1 MRIRRVSYF
10 ITDGFAKLLGAGKY
24 PLFGAREIEI
34 SLKEPLISAKCEL
47 DTLLANSEVAKLTSV
62 CEVADQQLA
71 LHYTSGK
78 FDGVLRRGKYA
89 FWSVLER
96 HEYQL
101 VDISTPEVAED
112 VPQYIFAKLPT
123 TVYTK
128 VEVAQYQKARLYFD
142 QKLIRILD
150 AGTYYFW
157 KNNIRVDVNLV
168 DTRLTR
174 MEITG
179 QEIMTQDKV
188 GLRINFVCNY
198 RITDYVKILTEIDDY
213 AGQMHVA
220 AQLALRDFVGKQ
232 KLDDILANK
241 DELSR
246 YAFERLKARKRV
258 LRGNYRR
265 GREGYHSSRRDPRHH
280 EYSADRGKA
289 GTGQRH
295 HPPGRGRP
303 PPALAVTP
311 QS

>member
-1 MRIRRVSYF
+1 MPVGLVAAGSGKQAYLRVRMKTGFVIRPEMRSASLDAASIAGNAYRALSENGYRAKGQTARKQFSAGWRHALKGSAAGQAWMTNHEFRPEEVFYMKKV
-10 ITDGFAKLLGAGKY
+10 IINENQKGFLFHNGRFVKLLGAGKY

-34 SLKEPLISAKCEL
+34 VSLKEPLISAKCEL

-157 KNNIRVDVNLV
+157 KTIS
-168 DTRLTR
+168 
-174 MEITG
+174 G
-179 QEIMTQDKV
+179 
-188 GLRINFVCNY
+188 
-198 RITDYVKILTEIDDY
+198 
-213 AGQMHVA
+213 
-220 AQLALRDFVGKQ
+220 
-232 KLDDILANK
+232 
-241 DELSR
+241 
-246 YAFERLKARKRV
+246 
-258 LRGNYRR
+258 
-265 GREGYHSSRRDPRHH
+265 
-280 EYSADRGKA
+280 
-289 GTGQRH
+289 
-295 HPPGRGRP
+295 
-303 PPALAVTP
+303 
-311 QS
+311 